1 VINEPTQKSGWNP
14 YVTYAAVVLPLAGAV
29 GTIAWVQHR
38 RSPAPPPEPPVAVIA
53 PPPMP
58 VVPPPA
64 ELKPMGGMINI
75 KSTGKSRVS
84 TVGPAPEPPEAIV
97 ADPPPGRGGRVYR
110 GGGPVLHSGGES
122 APPPPS
128 SSRPTSPPRDGLTYR
143 ETVNNDNDPLLP
155 FGPQSSEGS
164 TSSNRRFNRR

>member
-1 VINEPTQKSGWNP
+1 MINEPTQKSGWNP

-29 GTIAWVQHR
+29 GAIAWVQHR
-38 RSPAPPPEPPVAVIA
+38 RSTPPPEPPVAVVA
-53 PPPMP
+53 PPPPMP

-84 TVGPAPEPPEAIV
+84 TVGPAPEPPEVIV
-97 ADPPPGRGGRVYR
+97 TDPPPGRAGRVYR
-110 GGGPVLHSGGES
+110 GGGAVLHSGGET
-122 APPPPS
+122 APPPS
-128 SSRPTSPPRDGLTYR
+128 SPRTSQPPRDGLTYR
-143 ETVNNDNDPLLP
+143 ETVNNDTDPLLP
-155 FGPQSSEGS
+155 FGPKSSEGS